1 MNFGIIA
8 AGEGSR
14 LAGEGAAACKPMIE
28 LCGKPMIGRLL
39 HLMASCG
46 AKRVAMI
53 LNPAMPEVLPYVRGL
68 EKELDLTLD
77 IIVKSTPSS
86 MHSFYEISS
95 LLRGHGRFI
104 TTTVDTVFRPEAFRR
119 YAKMWQEAPE
129 NIDGMMAMTRY
140 IDDEKPLYIDT
151 DWDNEPIRAFRDE
164 AWPGAKYISGGIY
177 GLDSKAIG
185 VLQQCMDEGVSR
197 MRNYQRRLLSAGLTL
212 LGHDMGKILDVDHIS
227 DIPKAEAFLRQE

>member
-53 LNPAMPEVLPYVRGL
+53 LNPAMPEVLPYVRVL

-129 NIDGMMAMTRY
+129 NIDG
-140 IDDEKPLYIDT
+140 
-151 DWDNEPIRAFRDE
+151 DNEPIRAFRDE

>member
-1 MNFGIIA
+1 
-8 AGEGSR
+8 
-14 LAGEGAAACKPMIE
+14 
-28 LCGKPMIGRLL
+28 
-39 HLMASCG
+39 
-46 AKRVAMI
+46 
-53 LNPAMPEVLPYVRGL
+53 
-68 EKELDLTLD
+68 
-77 IIVKSTPSS
+77 
-86 MHSFYEISS
+86 
-95 LLRGHGRFI
+95 
-104 TTTVDTVFRPEAFRR
+104 
-119 YAKMWQEAPE
+119 
-129 NIDGMMAMTRY
+129 MMAMTRY

-151 DWDNEPIRAFRDE
+151 DGDNEPIRAFRDE